1 VPLYTKEAVEAG
13 SLSSRAV
20 DALLELGESLFFSWL
35 WDKPSPRDRHIRVH
49 CAGKGELVAERFR
62 SRRSSAR

>member
-1 VPLYTKEAVEAG
+1 VEVG

-35 WDKPSPRDRHIRVH
+35 WDTS
-49 CAGKGELVAERFR
+49 EQ
-62 SRRSSAR
+62 S